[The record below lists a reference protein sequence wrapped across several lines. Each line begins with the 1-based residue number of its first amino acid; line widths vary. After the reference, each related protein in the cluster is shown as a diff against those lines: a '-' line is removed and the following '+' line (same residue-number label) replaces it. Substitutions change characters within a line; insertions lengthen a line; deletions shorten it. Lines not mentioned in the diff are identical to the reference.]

1 MKSIGKIC
9 LILLSVI
16 ILFSSCRQ
24 GDDRGKMIPGDAL
37 FAAVINTAE
46 LKNKLSWDEIKQSDW
61 FSRMYNDTAT
71 EDWMKK
77 IFDNPDASGIDT
89 KAGFIFFVTKSS
101 DNYDIVF
108 EGKLKN
114 ESDFEKFNQNLD
126 KSRTL
131 KNEGDVKLHNIKNK
145 TVSGWNDK
153 NFAFVTS
160 SGALAR
166 NLPPQLDSLRD
177 EYLPQKTPDA
187 NELSARCLKLFSLK
201 KDSSLA
207 QNKIF
212 VNLLKEKGDI
222 HGWMNIEQ
230 IVKSTGAMGMIG
242 MFKLDLFLK
251 ENISTYTLNFEDGKI
266 DVKQHAYVNK
276 EFTDFLQKYK
286 SDDLNA
292 DLLSFIPSQNIIGAG
307 AMNFKPEGLKELIK
321 LTGMDGM
328 LNSFISGLGFNLDDF
343 VNAQDGNI
351 MVAFTDL
358 AFTQDS
364 ITIPE
369 ESGVIKKRENANGR
383 FIFSVGVRD
392 KQSFQ
397 KLINAGQELDKSMPM
412 KKDRIAYNMNDK
424 YFVMGNH
431 QETINQ
437 FLGANRNTFDFID
450 KLKGHPVGAYINFQ
464 KIFKAISDG
473 RRIRDTSATE
483 VLEASKKMWQNGVF
497 TGGDWDGDAMTAH
510 YEINLVDKQ
519 PNSLKQLN
527 QYFNYLSKFAS
538 STKLKMKNFSSDSTM
553 IVTVSSPQ

>member
-1 MKSIGKIC
+1 MKSIVKFC
-9 LILLSVI
+9 LLLLSGI
-16 ILFSSCRQ
+16 ILFSSCRR

-37 FAAVINTAE
+37 FAAVINTE
-46 LKNKLSWDEIKQSDW
+46 DLKDKLSWDEIKQSDW
-61 FSRMYNDTAT
+61 FNRMYNDTAT
-71 EDWMKK
+71 EDWLKK

-89 KAGFIFFVTKSS
+89 QAGFIFFVTKSS

-126 KSRTL
+126 RSATL
-131 KNEGDVKLHNIKNK
+131 KGEGGVKLYSIKNK
-145 TVSGWNDK
+145 TVAGWNDE
-153 NFAFVTS
+153 NFVFITS

-177 EYLPQKTPDA
+177 EYLLQETPDA

-230 IVKSTGAMGMIG
+230 IVKNTGGMAMVG
-242 MFKLDLFLK
+242 MFKLDLFFR

-286 SDDLNA
+286 SDELNT
-292 DLLSFIPSQNIIGAG
+292 DLLSLIPSQDIIGAG
-307 AMNFKPEGLKELIK
+307 AMNFNPEGLKELIK

-343 VNAQDGNI
+343 VNAQNGDI
-351 MVAFTDL
+351 MVAITDL

-364 ITIPE
+364 VTIPE

-383 FIFSVGVRD
+383 FIFSAGVRD

-397 KLINAGQELDKSMPM
+397 KLIHAGEELNKSMPM
-412 KKDRIAYNMNDK
+412 KKDRIAYNMNDE
-424 YFVMGNH
+424 YFVMGNN
-431 QETINQ
+431 QEIINQ
-437 FLGANRNTFDFID
+437 FLGGNKNAADFTD
-450 KLKGHPVGAYINFQ
+450 RLKGHPVGAYIDFQ
-464 KIFKAISDG
+464 KILKAISDG
-473 RRIRDTSATE
+473 SPIRDTSATE
-483 VLEASKKMWQNGVF
+483 VLEASKKLWQNGVF

-519 PNSLKQLN
+519 TNSLKQLN

-538 STKLKMKNFSSDSTM
+538 SSKMKMKNFSSDSTM